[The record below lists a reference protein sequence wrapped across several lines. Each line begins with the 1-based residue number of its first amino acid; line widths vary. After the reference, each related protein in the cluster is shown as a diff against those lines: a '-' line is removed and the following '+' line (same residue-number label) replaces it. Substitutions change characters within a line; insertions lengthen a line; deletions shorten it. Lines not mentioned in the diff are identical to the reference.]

1 MTVRTVLI
9 VPISEQIFGSN
20 WDGPKFF
27 CQVSTDELKNSKSK
41 ALFRHPLFYYPIY
54 TAKKEYNVIFWWPQ
68 CPLNFVALGMVA
80 HKDTS
85 GNNPPEPGEFYCVNA
100 ELCDIPMNGEF
111 ENQWSTQYIHKF
123 GYSVDDEKLWDKFQ
137 KLPFFSV
144 AASGLERLF
153 IPEKQEAHQP
163 WLLKKELV
171 AFWVEKPID
180 RIETSDIRLG

>member
-1 MTVRTVLI
+1 MKVYS
-9 VPISEQIFGSN
+9 P
-20 WDGPKFF
+20 DGH
-27 CQVSTDELKNSKSK
+27 KNHIRFQT
-41 ALFRHPLFYYPIY
+41 LFRPPLFYYPIY

-80 HKDTS
+80 NKES
-85 GNNPPEPGEFYCVNA
+85 YPEPGEFYCVNA